1 MNSSKP
7 VDQSQEPKPEGEGNG
22 EGEGD
27 EAKLEEEIKVVEAP
41 KEYKNVPYTE
51 KDFEKRVPS
60 AEYQRIKEI
69 EDLVLQFKKENIKT
83 YVIAAGITYG
93 NGETETVF
101 STRFKSAWL

>member
-7 VDQSQEPKPEGEGNG
+7 VDQSQEPKPEGEGNE

-51 KDFEKRVPS
+51 KDFEK
-60 AEYQRIKEI
+60 
-69 EDLVLQFKKENIKT
+69 
-83 YVIAAGITYG
+83 
-93 NGETETVF
+93 
-101 STRFKSAWL
+101 